1 MEKIPGINPKIIKE
15 ILTQGKIY
23 EVGGAVRDKYI
34 SPILPDKDK
43 DYLVTGIPLEELCSL
58 LCRFGKV
65 DLVGKSFGVIKF
77 SPSEKFNGGQIFDVA
92 IPRKEVSTGVGHKD
106 FKVEYDP
113 GRVYFC
119 SICVT

>member
-1 MEKIPGINPKIIKE
+1 VRFKNLTMEKIPGLNQKIIKE

-65 DLVGKSFGVIKF
+65 DLVGDKILPIGEIQWRADLRHRH
-77 SPSEKFNGGQIFDVA
+77 PEERDEHRRG
-92 IPRKEVSTGVGHKD
+92 T
-106 FKVEYDP
+106 
-113 GRVYFC
+113 
-119 SICVT
+119 